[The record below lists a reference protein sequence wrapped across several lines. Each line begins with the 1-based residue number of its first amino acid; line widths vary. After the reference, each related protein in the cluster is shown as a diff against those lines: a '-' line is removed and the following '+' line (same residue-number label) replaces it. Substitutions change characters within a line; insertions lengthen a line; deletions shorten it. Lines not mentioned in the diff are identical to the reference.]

1 MSSPSALIVD
11 DEPLLRAGLARQLAA
26 CWPQLR
32 IVGEAGN
39 VEEALQTF
47 EQHQPSIV
55 FLDIQM
61 PGRSGLQ
68 LAEQLS
74 GRCRIVFVTAHEHYA
89 LAAFER
95 AAVDYLLKPVA
106 DDRLRL
112 CVQRLQS
119 QLQQSPPDKLQGL
132 LALLNQN
139 PSLEYLQWI
148 KVSKRNEIRLLAI
161 SEIDYFQ
168 AEDKYLNVYSQNHSW
183 LLRTSLLNLEAQLDP
198 AQFLR
203 IHRSIIVR
211 IAAIHSIKR
220 NLSGNGHLQLKNTS
234 TTLPVSRTAMTKLTA
249 G

>member
-11 DEPLLRAGLARQLAA
+11 DEPLLRAGLARQLGA

-32 IVGEAGN
+32 VVGEAGN
-39 VEEALQTF
+39 VEEALQAF

-106 DDRLRL
+106 DDRLLL

-139 PSLEYLQWI
+139 PSLKYLQWI

-168 AEDKYLNVYSQNHSW
+168 AEDKYLNVYSKTIAGYYAPAFLISKPNSTP
-183 LLRTSLLNLEAQLDP
+183 RNSCAFTAPSSSTSPPSTASNATSAATATSNSKTP
-198 AQFLR
+198 AP
-203 IHRSIIVR
+203 SSSS
-211 IAAIHSIKR
+211 AA
-220 NLSGNGHLQLKNTS
+220 
-234 TTLPVSRTAMTKLTA
+234 PP
-249 G
+249 

>member
-1 MSSPSALIVD
+1 MNAPTALIVD
-11 DEPLLRAGLARQLAA
+11 DEHLLRAGLARQLSH
-26 CWPQLR
+26 CWPQLKL
-32 IVGEAGN
+32 IGEAAN
-39 VEEALQTF
+39 ADEALKIF
-47 EQHQPSIV
+47 EQQQPSIV

-106 DDRLRL
+106 DDRLRP

-119 QLQQSPPDKLQGL
+119 QLQQSPPELQDL
-132 LALLNQN
+132 LAQLKHN
-139 PSLEYLQWI
+139 PNLEYLQWI
-148 KVSKRNEIRLLAI
+148 KVSRRNEIRLLAI

-168 AEDKYLNVYSQNHSW
+168 AEDKYLNVHSQNHSW
-183 LLRTSLLNLEAQLDP
+183 LLRTSLLNLESQLDP
-198 AQFLR
+198 SQFLR

-220 NLSGNGHLQLKNTS
+220 NLSGNGHLQLKNT
-234 TTLPVSRTAMTKLTA
+234 TTILPVSRTAMTKLATT
-249 G
+249 